1 MGFHRIPSLR
11 LVKIGWVLFNR
22 ALWARCASRK
32 NAANRCLRQR
42 RNLRGNG
49 LHPSRSNAR
58 VVPPPFGSVG
68 GRASRV
74 RGCFFAVVM
83 GFRRGCQTGII
94 RTRFGAADFRLNRV
108 IRLANTSGY

>member
-22 ALWARCASRK
+22 GLWARCASRK

-49 LHPSRSNAR
+49 LHPSRSNVLLQLRRSA
-58 VVPPPFGSVG
+58 PLAGE
-68 GRASRV
+68 RA
-74 RGCFFAVVM
+74 GCGDVFLRWLW
-83 GFRRGCQTGII
+83 GLGEG
-94 RTRFGAADFRLNRV
+94 
-108 IRLANTSGY
+108 